1 MASINVLKKK
11 YACANLMD
19 LQVLEQL
26 RADLKTVSTDEVVTL
41 EDHKVF
47 LDLVRSFRVGLAKSD
62 RLKGD
67 NYPSLLASLLS
78 VGEDGLYSN
87 NLRFLYELIQN
98 VDDCD
103 YDDPSDANLSVQ
115 FDPVHGRIVLTYNE
129 HGFSPFNVF
138 AITGIAEAAKNISSD
153 KVEIGE
159 KGIGFKSVFGVAT
172 KVLIQSGMFSF
183 ELHKDNFTVPVAA
196 YEDFAPVA
204 GTRLTLFVPSGRVES
219 IYRAFFDEYCRK
231 DALFNKNPLLF
242 LNKLTSLRLFVDSW
256 RSMTFVVSRS
266 LHSYPDGLTCEDC
279 VDLFADLKEDRSGV
293 SKDYKQKVVCRRYTK
308 PIRYDRTAC
317 CSRYGSNTKFE
328 SKRMLMQIVVP
339 EIDDLYGEDP
349 ITSGTLYSFLP
360 TQIRLTV
367 PFVCHVPFKLDGS
380 REFVD
385 PQNKNAWF
393 LHSSASFAEMVK
405 EVLLDLSKLINED
418 IVHYVPGINKHLFDF
433 TNSKV
438 RELLTQDYHNQAY
451 LDLPIFKSV
460 ENRFLPASEV
470 FCFPA
475 SEEIP
480 DPESTY
486 LLLGG
491 NRELFLPDRR
501 AMGRNPGIPLVSNVA
516 EKLFGQAMRVPECTE
531 DALTVL
537 ANIESFSFT
546 KVLENLH
553 PYSFSAKQ
561 IEAFSRFP
569 KCAEAFQKHAVALIK
584 KGSFP
589 AYKLDAAG
597 VRFMDI
603 VGLDDRE
610 PLDIADFE
618 FHASKYLNTIGYKCV
633 LLPNVPDQF
642 FFASCNVLILSSSN
656 PLHALSEFC
665 RSVDEK
671 GTFSASLRFRS
682 ASREL
687 NEASSDLTD
696 DEYMKLLVRVRKGI
710 RNSFGAGVYE
720 NYISL
725 INQSGTDP
733 DRYLNEL
740 LQNADDCDYAEGVVP
755 EFTLQV
761 DSTGRHLETRYNEIG
776 FQREHVRSITA
787 IGESTKKA
795 LSKGRPSNLNEI
807 GEKGI
812 GFKSVFGVAKEVQ
825 IYSGAFH
832 FALADKA
839 PTIPKMLKAPE
850 EAVEGTRMVLELK
863 EPINKDLLSEQAVLN
878 LCMCLSQLRILRIG
892 PHYVEITDDGVKRTI
907 RVNQKKFTFWIV
919 RYPFRIADEAAL
931 KERSHNTRHIEP
943 KQEIICYL
951 PQKGSKR
958 EYLLYTGLPTKVTSK
973 LHMIIDAP
981 FDLTTDRGG
990 ILNNRWN
997 TLVIEAM
1004 HKAVIRCIEQMRDI
1018 PDAQVLRYMNFRKE
1032 GDRYLLDL
1040 FSDPML
1046 NNGPFLA
1053 LLRNTAFLPTFVPNF
1068 YVKPSDFAYRV
1079 PDVIQYLLQRN
1090 EVRVY
1095 KRNQYLAIPEN
1106 YFELQFA
1113 ALNIRELG
1121 MTSVVNYVKP
1131 LLAQYIA
1138 DQDFRTKLY
1147 AYFTSHSLEL
1157 SAHRSELKS
1166 LNMIPVKGRQAG
1178 TIDYISWSSSIY
1190 AKDGATVSPENY
1202 SILATEYLS
1211 RQQFSTIYGNGISEM
1226 DAKGELLYY
1235 RDALEQKLDNTHDPV
1250 QLYAFLM
1257 NEFRYNF
1264 AMLAKCT
1271 DTLVSRRERIPLKNE
1286 LGSIRIGRVY
1296 VSDEAPFFYEGT
1308 LFQKHVAAQECKRL
1322 AGLIVCKKLEDVYF
1336 EDLDI
1341 RQPLT
1346 EDDLDYL
1353 QSVVSLQHGFE
1364 ILLTCKR
1371 KGLIPQELRDDLN
1384 IDGLSPVIEACD
1396 PDEIDKLFDDPIG
1409 NSLAFSK
1416 HMQKVIN
1423 DRAEI
1428 IHKEVTRSVRYI
1440 RYKSGKEE
1448 ELRYA
1453 EIRTRAIQR
1462 YSLTQKDLCVCQMCQ
1477 TTVRPQYVKVNNAFK
1492 VGNQEHAYYWKECG
1506 LTFCLMCSKHY
1517 EELRQNDDIHGRF
1530 IDAIRH
1536 ANANASGIIQIPI
1549 GTEKV
1554 RFSQKHLAELQEILD
1569 VDL

>member
-1 MASINVLKKK
+1 MASINVLKNK

-26 RADLKTVSTDEVVTL
+26 RADLKIVSTEEVVTL
-41 EDHKVF
+41 EDHIAF
-47 LDLVRSFRVGLAKSD
+47 LGLVRSFRVGLAKSD
-62 RLKGD
+62 SLKGD

-98 VDDCD
+98 VDDCN
-103 YDDPSDANLSVQ
+103 YDDPSNANLEVR
-115 FDPVHGRIVLTYNE
+115 FDPALGRIILTYNE
-129 HGFSPFNVF
+129 QGFTPFNVF
-138 AITGIAEAAKNISSD
+138 AITGIAEAAKNISAD

-183 ELHKDNFTVPVAA
+183 ELHKDNFTVPVPI
-196 YEDFAPVA
+196 YEGFAPVI
-204 GTRLTLFVPSGRVES
+204 GTRLTLFVQPGKVES

-242 LNKLTSLRLFVDSW
+242 LNKLTKLRLYVDSW
-256 RSMTFVVSRS
+256 RSMTFSVSRNIQT
-266 LHSYPDGLTCEDC
+266 YPDGLTCEDG
-279 VDLFADLKEDRSGV
+279 VDLSVDLKEMRSGV
-293 SKDYKQKVVCRRYTK
+293 SKDYQQKVICRRYTK
-308 PIRYDRTAC
+308 PILYNRSAC
-317 CSRYGSNTKFE
+317 CSRYGPNTTFD

-339 EIDDLYGEDP
+339 EVDDLYGEDP

-367 PFVCHVPFKLDGS
+367 PLVCHVPFKLDGS

-385 PQNKNAWF
+385 PQNQNEWF
-393 LHSSASFAEMVK
+393 RYSSDSFAVMVK
-405 EVLLDLSKLINED
+405 EVLHDLSRRINED
-418 IVHYVPGINKHLFDF
+418 IVHYVPGMNKHLFEF

-438 RELLTQDYHNQAY
+438 RELLTPEFSSQTY
-451 LDLPIFKSV
+451 LALPIFKSV

-470 FCFPA
+470 FCFA
-475 SEEIP
+475 VDEDVP

-491 NRELFLPDRR
+491 TKELFLPDKR
-501 AMGRNPGIPLVSNVA
+501 AMSKNPGIPLVTNVA
-516 EKLFGQAMRVPECTE
+516 EKLFGQAMRVPESTL
-531 DALTVL
+531 DALSVL
-537 ANIESFSFT
+537 ANMERFSFE
-546 KVLENLH
+546 KAIEHIH
-553 PYSFSAKQ
+553 PYSFDAKQ
-561 IEAFSRFP
+561 VEVFSRFA
-569 KCAEAFQKHAVALIK
+569 KCTEAFRKKAVAHIR
-584 KGSFP
+584 SANIP
-589 AYKLDAAG
+589 AYKIDPSGL
-597 VRFMDI
+597 RFMDI
-603 VGLDDRE
+603 RELDDRE
-610 PLDIADFE
+610 PLEMADFE
-618 FHASKYLNTIGYKCV
+618 TNACRYLNAIGWKCV

-642 FFASCNVLILSSSN
+642 FFAACNVLILSASS

-665 RSVDEK
+665 RNVDG
-671 GTFSASLRFRS
+671 GTFAASLRFRS
-682 ASREL
+682 ASRQL
-687 NEASSDLTD
+687 NDASKDMSS
-696 DEYMKLLVRVRKGI
+696 DEYMKLLVSVRKVI
-710 RNSFGAGVYE
+710 RSSFGQGVYE

-725 INQSGTDP
+725 INQAGTDP

-740 LQNADDCDYAEGVVP
+740 LQNADDCDYPDGVVP
-755 EFTLQV
+755 EFQLKV
-761 DSTGRHLETRYNEIG
+761 DSTGTVLETQYNECG

-787 IGESTKKA
+787 IGESTKKII
-795 LSKGRPSNLNEI
+795 SKGHLGSLNEI

-812 GFKSVFGVAKEVQ
+812 GFKAVFGAAKEVQ
-825 IYSGAFH
+825 IHSGAFH
-832 FALADKA
+832 FSLSDKT
-839 PTIPKMLKAPE
+839 PTIPKVLKSPE
-850 EAVEGTRMVLELK
+850 DSTDGTRMILELK
-863 EPINKDLLSEQAVLN
+863 KPFNQELLSEQAVLN
-878 LCMCLSQLRILRIG
+878 MCMCLRQLRILRLG
-892 PHYVEITDDGVKRTI
+892 NHYVEITDDGMTRTI
-907 RVNQKKFTFWIV
+907 HINRKKYAFWIV
-919 RYPFRIADEAAL
+919 RYPFRITDEAAI
-931 KERSHNTRHIEP
+931 KERSHNSRRIKP
-943 KQEIICYL
+943 DQKIICYL

-958 EYLLYTGLPTKVTSK
+958 EQLLYTGLPTKVTSK

-981 FDLTTDRGG
+981 FELTTDRSG

-997 TLVIEAM
+997 TLVTEAV
-1004 HKAVIRCIEQMRDI
+1004 HKAVIRCIEQMRSL
-1018 PDAQVLRYMNFRKE
+1018 PDAQVMRYMNFRKE
-1032 GDRYLLDL
+1032 GERYLLDL

-1046 NNGPFLA
+1046 NNGPFLS
-1053 LLRNTAFLPTFVPNF
+1053 LLHKTAFLPTFAPDF
-1068 YVKPSDFAYRV
+1068 YVRPSDFAYRV
-1079 PDVIQYLLQRN
+1079 PDVVQYLLQRN
-1090 EVRVY
+1090 EVRLF
-1095 KRNQYLAIPEN
+1095 KRNQFLAIPEN
-1106 YFELQFA
+1106 YYELQFA
-1113 ALNIRELG
+1113 ALNVREMA

-1131 LLAQYIA
+1131 LLSQYIA
-1138 DQDFRTKLY
+1138 NQDFRSKLY
-1147 AYFTSHSLEL
+1147 SYFTSHSLEIPT
-1157 SAHRSELKS
+1157 HRAMLK
-1166 LNMIPVKGRQAG
+1166 LLTMIPVKGRQPG
-1178 TIDYISWSSSIY
+1178 TVDYVAWSNSIY
-1190 AKDGATVSPENY
+1190 AKDGATVSPDNY
-1202 SILATEYLS
+1202 SILATDYLS
-1211 RQQFSTIYGNGISEM
+1211 KQQFSTIYGNGISEM

-1257 NEFRYNF
+1257 NEFRFNF

-1271 DTLVSRRERIPLKNE
+1271 DTLVSRKERIPLKNE
-1286 LGSIRIGRVY
+1286 LGHIRVGRVY

-1322 AGLIVCKKLEDVYF
+1322 AGLIGCKKLEEVYF

-1371 KGLIPQELRDDLN
+1371 RGLIPQELRDDLN
-1384 IDGLSPVIEACD
+1384 IDGLSPVVEECD
-1396 PDEIDKLFDDPIG
+1396 PDEIDKLFNDPVG
-1409 NSLAFSK
+1409 DPRVFQK
-1416 HMQKVIN
+1416 HMQKVID

-1428 IHKEVTRSVRYI
+1428 IHRDVTRSVRYI
-1440 RYKSGKEE
+1440 RYRSGKEE

-1453 EIRTRAIQR
+1453 DIRTRAIQR
-1462 YSLTQKDLCVCQMCQ
+1462 YSLPQKDLCVCQMCQ

-1492 VGNQEHAYYWKECG
+1492 AANQEHVYYWKECG

-1517 EELRQNDDIHGRF
+1517 EELRQNDDFHGRF

-1536 ANANASGIIQIPI
+1536 ANANEAGTIQIPI